1 MIFALTLLLVVV
13 KLTGAIGGLTW
24 FIVFIPMIAWWAYLL
39 VIITLGAIHGVR
51 ERLS

>member
-13 KLTGAIGGLTW
+13 MLAGAASGLTW
-24 FIVFIPMIAWWAYLL
+24 FMVFIPMLSWWAYLL

-51 ERLS
+51 ERLR

>member
-13 KLTGAIGGLTW
+13 MLTGAVSGLTW
-24 FIVFIPMIAWWAYLL
+24 FLVFVPMLSWWAYLL

-51 ERLS
+51 KRLR